1 MKNLIF
7 KIKNWAYFA
16 GSLKFDGESENYL
29 RLTEEARERITLTK
43 LKKLFVHAK
52 ETVPF
57 YTESFKDFDVND
69 IKNLRDWN
77 KLPIVTRED
86 ILANVNAFKS
96 KTVSEKRFMKVTT
109 GGSTGK
115 PLTVYHDRK
124 FPVDV
129 VRWRVFRWWGIEP
142 SSNAGFVYRK
152 VRRGLK
158 ETLNSILWYP
168 TRRVF
173 LDASLM
179 TSESMYLF
187 YKKLLEIKPHL
198 LQGYVGGIYEFAKYC
213 KDNQLKVES
222 LKAVWVTAAPLTP
235 YQRSFIEETFNS
247 PVYDQ
252 YGCSEIFWIA
262 SECKLKKG
270 LHVFS
275 DIRHVEVLDENNDF
289 IVNSDFGKLCI
300 TDLENYAFPLIRY
313 INGDRGRWLPD
324 ECSCGVKLPLID
336 NVKGRVSDLVRMPN
350 GNSIAGEFLTTIFDE
365 FPDAVKEFRIHQKTD
380 YSIVLTCVLGSNSN
394 ATQICEAKVGEL
406 RTLTDN
412 SINIELDIKEDIMHD
427 NGKTRF
433 IISDIKI

>member
-262 SECKLKKG
+262 SECKLKK
-270 LHVFS
+270 
-275 DIRHVEVLDENNDF
+275 
-289 IVNSDFGKLCI
+289 
-300 TDLENYAFPLIRY
+300 
-313 INGDRGRWLPD
+313 
-324 ECSCGVKLPLID
+324 
-336 NVKGRVSDLVRMPN
+336 
-350 GNSIAGEFLTTIFDE
+350 
-365 FPDAVKEFRIHQKTD
+365 
-380 YSIVLTCVLGSNSN
+380 
-394 ATQICEAKVGEL
+394 
-406 RTLTDN
+406 
-412 SINIELDIKEDIMHD
+412 
-427 NGKTRF
+427 
-433 IISDIKI
+433 